1 MSIDLSSPS
10 ITILHNELC
19 SLEYRSSYGVGWVDA
34 TLLDLWVFGVT
45 SLKAILAYYTRM
57 VFPFSEV
64 ENI

>member
-19 SLEYRSSYGVGWVDA
+19 SFEYRSFYGVGWVDA
-34 TLLDLWVFGVT
+34 ASLHLWVFGVT
-45 SLKAILAYYTRM
+45 SLKAII
-57 VFPFSEV
+57 FPFSEV